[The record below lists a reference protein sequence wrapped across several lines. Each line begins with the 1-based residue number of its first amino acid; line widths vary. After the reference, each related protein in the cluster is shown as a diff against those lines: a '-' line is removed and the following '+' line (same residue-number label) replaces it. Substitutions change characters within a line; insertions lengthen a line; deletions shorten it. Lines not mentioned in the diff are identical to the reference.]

1 MASFP
6 ENWLQVDDHIKERGI
21 FMFNNDL
28 LSDVNLVIGA
38 SIDESLESDPKK
50 SKMAIPAHKMVLSSC
65 SPVFFAMFC
74 GDLAERSESV
84 YLPDCEYEGV
94 LEMLR
99 YIYGGEPELN
109 ESNVMQVLYVAKKY
123 LVNSLAVKC
132 IEFLRGNLDT
142 ANVFCV
148 LSHAQQYG
156 EKILVDQCWE
166 MIDLETEDV
175 VKSDGFVTIERSLL
189 EALVKRDSLSI
200 SEVDLFQ
207 AVDLWA
213 TNECQRQGLPSDANV
228 KRSILGEK
236 IVKEIRFPVMKE
248 KEFASVVLDSEI
260 LNPQEVV
267 AMVKHFNSVSSLP
280 VGFRENRRPGPYLSC
295 LRFSGIQPN
304 LHRFSGE
311 QNIVFYVNKDIVIHG
326 IRLFG
331 SGNNEYEVT
340 LTVIRTPGGVTIGN
354 KSGKFSSALFGRKAY
369 CYSGFDIMFDP
380 INLRKGIRYMV
391 KVDLKGPDSHAGIL
405 GVREVT
411 SHGVT
416 FSFKSGTLS
425 STTRQWGQIA
435 GFLFKLQ

>member
-1 MASFP
+1 MASFQ
-6 ENWLQVDDHIKERGI
+6 EHWLQVDDHLKERGI

-28 LSDVNLVIGA
+28 LSDVNLVVEA
-38 SIDESLESDPKK
+38 SSDKSAPKK
-50 SKMAIPAHKMVLSSC
+50 SKVAIPAHKMVLSVC

-84 YLPDCEYEGV
+84 NLPDCEYEGV

-99 YIYGGEPELN
+99 YMYGGEPELN
-109 ESNVMQVLYVAKKY
+109 EGNVMQVLYAAKKY
-123 LVNSLAVKC
+123 LVNSLTVKC

-166 MIDLETEDV
+166 MIDLETEEA

-189 EALVKRDSLSI
+189 EALVKRDSLTI

-207 AVDLWA
+207 AVVLWA
-213 TNECQRQGLPSDANV
+213 TNECERQGLTSDASV
-228 KRSILGEK
+228 KRSILGET

-267 AMVKHFNSVSSLP
+267 SMVKHFNSVLSSP
-280 VGFRENRRPGPYLSC
+280 VGFRENRRPGPYWSC
-295 LRFSGIQPN
+295 FRFSGIQPN
-304 LHRFSGE
+304 LHKFSGK
-311 QNIVFYVNKDIVIHG
+311 QNIVFYVNKDIFLHG
-326 IRLFG
+326 IHLFG

-340 LTVIRTPGGVTIGN
+340 LTVIKVPGCVIIGN
-354 KSGKFSSALFGRKAY
+354 HSGKFSSALVGRKAH
-369 CYSGFDIMFDP
+369 CYSGVDIMFDP
-380 INLRKGIRYMV
+380 VNLRKGVRYMV
-391 KVDLKGPDSHAGIL
+391 KVDINGPESHAGIE
-405 GVREVT
+405 GAREVT
-411 SHGVT
+411 CHGVT
-416 FSFKSGTLS
+416 FFFVGSAPS
-425 STTRQWGQIA
+425 STSLQWGQIA
-435 GFLFKLQ
+435 GFFFKMQ

>member
-1 MASFP
+1 MASFQG
-6 ENWLQVDDHIKERGI
+6 NWLQVDDHIKQRAI

-28 LSDVNLVIGA
+28 LSDVNLVVGA
-38 SIDESLESDPKK
+38 SIDESLESAPKK
-50 SKMAIPAHKMVLSSC
+50 SKMAIPAHKMVLAVC

-331 SGNNEYEVT
+331 SGNTEYDVT
-340 LTVIRTPGGVTIGN
+340 LDVIKYPRGAVIVY
-354 KSGKFSSALFGRKAY
+354 KSGKFSSAFVGGKAY
-369 CYSGFDIMFDP
+369 CYSGVDVMFDP
-380 INLRKGIRYMV
+380 VNLKKGVPYLV
-391 KVDLKGPDSHAGIL
+391 KVDINGPESHAGIN

-416 FSFKSGTLS
+416 FSFKSCALS
-425 STTRQWGQIA
+425 STTCLWGQIA
-435 GFLFKLQ
+435 GFFFKLQ

>member
-1 MASFP
+1 MAHFQ
-6 ENWLQVDDHIKERGI
+6 ENWLQAEDHIKQRGI
-21 FMFNNDL
+21 FMFNNVL
-28 LSDVNLVIGA
+28 LSDVSLVVGA
-38 SIDESLESDPKK
+38 SRDKSAPKK
-50 SKMAIPAHKMVLSSC
+50 SKVAIPAHKMVLSIC

-74 GDLAERSESV
+74 GDLADRSESV

-109 ESNVMQVLYVAKKY
+109 ESNVMEVLYVAKKY

-132 IEFLRGNLDT
+132 IEFLRRNLDT

-166 MIDLETEDV
+166 MIDLETEEA

-189 EALVKRDSLSI
+189 EALVVRDSLTVN
-200 SEVDLFQ
+200 EVDLFQ

-213 TNECQRQGLPSDANV
+213 TNECERQGLTTDANV

-236 IVKEIRFPVMKE
+236 IVREIRFPLMKE
-248 KEFASVVLDSEI
+248 KEFAIVVLDSEI

-267 AMVKHFNSVSSLP
+267 SMVKHFNSVLSSA
-280 VGFRENRRPGPYLSC
+280 VGFRGDRRVGPYQSC
-295 LRFSGIQPN
+295 FRFSGIQPD
-304 LHRFSGE
+304 LHKFSGE
-311 QNIVFYVNKDIVIHG
+311 QSINFHVNKDIVIRG

-331 SGNNEYEVT
+331 SGNNEYDVT
-340 LTVIRTPGGVTIGN
+340 LTVLKHLGGVIAD
-354 KSGKFSSALFGRKAY
+354 KSGKFSSVLVRRKDY
-369 CYSGFDIMFDP
+369 FYSGVDIMFDP
-380 INLRKGIRYMV
+380 VNLRKGVHYVVRANIN
-391 KVDLKGPDSHAGIL
+391 GPESHAGID
-405 GVREVT
+405 GVQEVT

-416 FSFKSGTLS
+416 FFFRGTGSLL
-425 STTRQWGQIA
+425 STTTLQWGQIA
-435 GFLFKLQ
+435 EFFFTLQ

>member
-1 MASFP
+1 MASFS
-6 ENWLQVDDHIKERGI
+6 ENWLQTDDHIKERGI

-28 LSDVNLVIGA
+28 LSDIRLVVEASSDKGA
-38 SIDESLESDPKK
+38 SKK
-50 SKMAIPAHKMVLSSC
+50 SKMAIPAHKMVLSIC

-74 GDLAERSESV
+74 GSLVDRSESV

-109 ESNVMQVLYVAKKY
+109 ESNVIDVLYVAKKY

-132 IEFLRGNLDT
+132 IEFLRRTLDP

-148 LSHAQQYG
+148 LSHAQQYD

-166 MIDLETEDV
+166 MIDLETDEA
-175 VKSDGFVTIERSLL
+175 VKSEGFFTIERSLL
-189 EALVKRDSLSI
+189 EALVMRDSLTI
-200 SEVDLFQ
+200 NEVDLFH

-213 TNECQRQGLPSDANV
+213 TNECERQGLTTDSNV

-236 IVKEIRFPVMKE
+236 VVKEIRFPLMEE

-267 AMVKHFNSVSSLP
+267 SMVKHFNSVLSSP
-280 VGFRENRRPGPYLSC
+280 VGFRRERRVGPYQSC
-295 LRFSGIQPN
+295 FRFRGIQPN
-304 LHRFSGE
+304 LHKFSGE
-311 QNIVFYVNKDIVIHG
+311 QSINFNVNKDIVIRG

-331 SGNNEYEVT
+331 SGNNDYEVT
-340 LTVIRTPGGVTIGN
+340 LTMFKHHGGVIAD
-354 KSGKFSSALFGRKAY
+354 KSGKFSSVLVLRKDY
-369 CYSGFDIMFDP
+369 SYSGVDIMFDP
-380 INLRKGIRYMV
+380 VNLRKGVHYVVRASI
-391 KVDLKGPDSHAGIL
+391 KGPESHAGIN
-405 GVREVT
+405 GVQEVT

-416 FSFKSGTLS
+416 FFFRDTGSLL
-425 STTRQWGQIA
+425 STTTLQWGQIA
-435 GFLFKLQ
+435 EFFFTLQ